1 MEPINKKHNTALKGF
16 KHSQQSAT
24 SLLYFHYSTH
34 DTIQMSLCHGEYI
47 LGTTI
52 ISVDFYRMVADLR

>member
-1 MEPINKKHNTALKGF
+1 MEPINKNHNTAFKGF
-16 KHSQQSAT
+16 QHSQQRAT

-34 DTIQMSLCHGEYI
+34 DTIQMSLCHGEFI

-52 ISVDFYRMVADLR
+52 ISIDFYGMVADLR